1 MGNDAHVGKEERIEV
16 TRQLLVES
24 GQAMPT
30 QVILR
35 NLKRRGATF
44 ERSSVQRYLKK
55 LVERG
60 EIVKI
65 DKEALDER
73 RVVEV
78 DVGTEGYW
86 IAADAV

>member
-1 MGNDAHVGKEERIEV
+1 MPNNPPVAKDDRIEM
-16 TRQLLVES
+16 TRRLLVES

-44 ERSSVQRYLKK
+44 ERSTLQRYLKE

-60 EIVKI
+60 EVVKI
-65 DKEALDER
+65 DKAALDDR

-78 DVGTEGYW
+78 DAGTEGYW

>member
-1 MGNDAHVGKEERIEV
+1 MPNDPLMGKDDRIEM
-16 TRQLLVES
+16 TRRLLVES

-30 QVILR
+30 QVIVR

-44 ERSSVQRYLKK
+44 ERSTVQRYLRE

-60 EIVKI
+60 EVVKI
-65 DKEALDER
+65 DKAALDER

-86 IAADAV
+86 IAADAL

>member
-1 MGNDAHVGKEERIEV
+1 MPNDSRVGKDDRIEM
-16 TRQLLVES
+16 TRRLLVES

-30 QVILR
+30 QVIVR

-44 ERSSVQRYLKK
+44 ERSTVQRYLRE

-60 EIVKI
+60 EVVKI
-65 DKEALDER
+65 DKAALDDR

>member
-1 MGNDAHVGKEERIEV
+1 MPNDSRVGKDDRIEM
-16 TRQLLVES
+16 TRRLLVES

-30 QVILR
+30 QVIVR

-44 ERSSVQRYLKK
+44 ERSTVQRYLRE

-60 EIVKI
+60 EVVKI
-65 DKEALDER
+65 DKAALDDR

-78 DVGTEGYW
+78 DIGTEGYW
-86 IAADAV
+86 IAADAL

>member
-44 ERSSVQRYLKK
+44 ERSSVQRYPKK